1 MAIVYVITLQLV
13 SLFSGIVYAKV
24 LFGTNDRPD
33 KSADTKPHIRP
44 HDSEHKAFKL
54 SNVKYQLLSQISG
67 INFVWITLSLSSV
80 CAIMIC
86 FTIRAKLGK
95 KFGWK
100 RTQKQNTGS
109 SPLSQS
115 VSLRD
120 VKEDHSSH
128 GKQSSQDRN
137 QLAFPHPTPFMSV
150 RHEACPRSISQFSC
164 VRSEV
169 STERQSSQPNSLC
182 PCTSLDYS
190 TGESGYET
198 IDRPTATN
206 TSAET
211 VNDYHHSFSSPRKWL
226 QRRSKLDSWVLRTT
240 RRFRRVQHPS
250 HKGISPATTLS
261 ATTKPCNIKTD
272 HLSAG
277 LAFFNH
283 GWKDGDIDQVVED
296 YAKDSDVFYDG
307 LAPTTVP
314 DACKIPFPEA
324 LDIPSEEDATSLI
337 STSDIIDPIYSKI
350 RGSMVGLSEEQ
361 LDELFD
367 TESQEE
373 SKTIWCDNCWT
384 RHYSGSQTSS
394 HISAHPSDHIYYE
407 LHKTRGN
414 RHANGR
420 PVHPSCD
427 SSVWSI
433 RAVDRSSQQPRH
445 QHHSQKSNSSSR
457 PQSDTPPQLPARLY
471 GQSTVNLV
479 DRLRNL
485 LQPRTSK
492 LASPTRLLRA
502 SASQKA
508 ATMSD
513 ILDSPR
519 SDGLLLSPY
528 SLTNMLLRKPK
539 ARSSSKL
546 FDVSS
551 PDHPP
556 CQPIKVVQKSN
567 PKSDKD
573 NCQMTE
579 GHHCEYKL
587 SLLDQIAR
595 LETGRCPNR
604 SFGSEKHKWSPIL
617 KRTRANSSASSTYA
631 IELVTSGWSEVAAG
645 AGDPMANIRH
655 IDSEIDISDAAHCQ
669 ITDKPST
676 SQLGPSRH
684 IYLPSNPVPL
694 SRLSG
699 STNRSPYKHHLHP
712 SVTPRRAWSPVDKVA
727 SSNTF
732 APPVTMSPLMERSM
746 EDDETRHLLRLR

>member
-1 MAIVYVITLQLV
+1 MVVIYLIALQLV
-13 SLFSGIVYAKV
+13 SLFSGMVYAKA
-24 LFGTNDRPD
+24 LFGTNDRSD
-33 KSADTKPHIRP
+33 KSADTWP
-44 HDSEHKAFKL
+44 HDSEHIAFKL
-54 SNVKYQLLSQISG
+54 SNVKYQLLSQITG
-67 INFVWITLSLSSV
+67 VNFVWITLSLSSV

-86 FTIRAKLGK
+86 FTIRAKLAK
-95 KFGWK
+95 KFSWK
-100 RTQKQNTGS
+100 RSQKQNTRS
-109 SPLSQS
+109 SSLSQS
-115 VSLRD
+115 VSSRD
-120 VKEDHSSH
+120 VKEEHSSH
-128 GKQSSQDRN
+128 GKRSN
-137 QLAFPHPTPFMSV
+137 PAVFPHPTPFVSV
-150 RHEACPRSISQFSC
+150 KHEACPRSISQFSC
-164 VRSEV
+164 VRSDV

-211 VNDYHHSFSSPRKWL
+211 VNEYHHSFSSPRKWL
-226 QRRSKLDSWVLRTT
+226 QRRSKLDSWVVRAT
-240 RRFRRVQHPS
+240 RRFRRAQHPF
-250 HKGISPATTLS
+250 HEGVSPAAALS
-261 ATTKPCNIKTD
+261 AATKPCNIKED
-272 HLSAG
+272 HLSEG

-283 GWKDGDIDQVVED
+283 GWKDGDSDQVVED
-296 YAKDSDVFYDG
+296 CAKVSDVFYDG
-307 LAPTTVP
+307 RAPTTVP
-314 DACKIPFPEA
+314 DACKLPFPEA
-324 LDIPSEEDATSLI
+324 SDLPSEEDATSLV
-337 STSDIIDPIYSKI
+337 SSSDIIDPIYSKI
-350 RGSMVGLSEEQ
+350 RGSMGELSEEQ

-373 SKTIWCDNCWT
+373 SKTVWCDSCWT
-384 RHYSGSQTSS
+384 RHYTGSQASS

-407 LHKTRGN
+407 LRKPR
-414 RHANGR
+414 ADVR

-433 RAVDRSSQQPRH
+433 RAVDRSGQQRRH

-457 PQSDTPPQLPARLY
+457 PQCDTPPQLPARLY

-485 LQPRTSK
+485 LQPRTSR

-502 SASQKA
+502 SAAQKA

-528 SLTNMLLRKPK
+528 SLTNMLCRKPK
-539 ARSSSKL
+539 AGSSSKL
-546 FDVSS
+546 FDLPSS
-551 PDHPP
+551 DHLT
-556 CQPIKVVQKSN
+556 CLSIVQKSR

-579 GHHCEYKL
+579 GHHREFKL
-587 SLLDQIAR
+587 SLLDQIAK
-595 LETGRCPNR
+595 LETGQYPNGIF
-604 SFGSEKHKWSPIL
+604 SSEKSKWSPIL

-631 IELVTSGWSEVAAG
+631 IELVTSRWSEVAA
-645 AGDPMANIRH
+645 ADPMASIRH
-655 IDSEIDISDAAHCQ
+655 IDSELDISDAARCQ
-669 ITDKPST
+669 ITDMPST

-694 SRLSG
+694 SRSSG
-699 STNRSPYKHHLHP
+699 STTRSPYKHNLHP
-712 SVTPRRAWSPVDKVA
+712 PVTPRRAWSPVDKVA
-727 SSNTF
+727 PGNTF

>member
-1 MAIVYVITLQLV
+1 MTVIYVITLQLV
-13 SLFSGIVYAKV
+13 SIFSGIAVCAKV
-24 LFGTNDRPD
+24 LFGTNNRPD
-33 KSADTKPHIRP
+33 KSADTKPHIKP
-44 HDSEHKAFKL
+44 HDSENKVFKL
-54 SNVKYQLLSQISG
+54 SNVKYQLLSQITG

-100 RTQKQNTGS
+100 RTQRQNTGS

-120 VKEDHSSH
+120 LKEEHSSH
-128 GKQSSQDRN
+128 GKQSSQDKN
-137 QLAFPHPTPFMSV
+137 QPAFPHPTPFISV
-150 RHEACPRSISQFSC
+150 RNEACPRSISQFSC
-164 VRSEV
+164 VRSDL

-211 VNDYHHSFSSPRKWL
+211 VNDFHHSFSSPRKWL

-240 RRFRRVQHPS
+240 RRFRRVQHPF
-250 HKGISPATTLS
+250 HEGISPATTPSS
-261 ATTKPCNIKTD
+261 ATKPCNIKED
-272 HLSAG
+272 HLSEG

-296 YAKDSDVFYDG
+296 YAKVSDVFYDG

-314 DACKIPFPEA
+314 DVCRIPFPETSD
-324 LDIPSEEDATSLI
+324 LPSEEDATSLV

-350 RGSMVGLSEEQ
+350 RGSKYRAVSDSVAYMFFNPHPICLQ
-361 LDELFD
+361 
-367 TESQEE
+367 
-373 SKTIWCDNCWT
+373 
-384 RHYSGSQTSS
+384 

-407 LHKTRGN
+407 LHKPHGS
-414 RHANGR
+414 RHADGR

-427 SSVWSI
+427 TSVWSI
-433 RAVDRSSQQPRH
+433 RALDRSGQQRRH

-485 LQPRTSK
+485 LQPRTSR
-492 LASPTRLLRA
+492 LASPTRVLRA
-502 SASQKA
+502 SAAQKA

-513 ILDSPR
+513 IFDSPR

-546 FDVSS
+546 FDVPS

-556 CQPIKVVQKSN
+556 IVQKSKPN
-567 PKSDKD
+567 PDKD

-579 GHHCEYKL
+579 GQHWEYKL
-587 SLLDQIAR
+587 SLLDQVAK
-595 LETGRCPNR
+595 LETGRFPN
-604 SFGSEKHKWSPIL
+604 GSLGSQKLKWSPIL

-631 IELVTSGWSEVAAG
+631 IELVTSRWLEAAAG
-645 AGDPMANIRH
+645 PAGDPMANIRH
-655 IDSEIDISDAAHCQ
+655 IDSELDISDAARCQ

-684 IYLPSNPVPL
+684 IYLPRNPVPL

-699 STNRSPYKHHLHP
+699 NTSRSPHKHHLHP
-712 SVTPRRAWSPVDKVA
+712 AVTPRRAWSPVDKVA
-727 SSNTF
+727 PGNTF